1 MDSDFDETNNEEEG
15 EEDKGVRSIVENGKP
30 FPRETVAV
38 LEALYRKGMV
48 GWGKSHSNDI
58 SIATGSTGL
67 NLSQVKVIQILY

>member
-67 NLSQVKVIQILY
+67 QVIQIL